1 MSDNNIYKELK
12 KQIISLEQKPGAIIR
27 EKEIMEAFNVS
38 RTPVREA
45 LMRLEVDG
53 LVRII
58 PNAGTF
64 VEEISF
70 QKLRDVFEVRAHLV
84 RLAGKLAATRIS
96 NEEII
101 EVRRVIEDM
110 KSTKDTRTLMKLDT
124 EIHNIIRKA
133 TRNELLIKTL
143 SGLHDQAVRIWNSV
157 GTDSGY
163 WEKLYLEFEDI
174 VASLE
179 QHDQESSARLLEE
192 HANVFSEQLK
202 NQLTFPAP

>member
-1 MSDNNIYKELK
+1 MNDNNIYKELK
-12 KQIISLEQKPGAIIR
+12 KQIISLEQKPGAVIR

-45 LMRLEVDG
+45 LMRLEMDG

-70 QKLRDVFEVRAHLV
+70 QKLRDVFEIRAHLV

-96 NEEII
+96 KEEIM

-110 KSTKDTRTLMKLDT
+110 KSTKNTRTLMKLDN
-124 EIHNIIRKA
+124 EIHKIIRKA
-133 TRNELLIKTL
+133 TKNELLIKTL

-157 GTDSGY
+157 GTESGY
-163 WEKLYLEFEDI
+163 WEKLYWEFEDI
-174 VASLE
+174 VAALE
-179 QHDQESSARLLEE
+179 QHDEESAARLLEE

-202 NQLTFPAP
+202 IQLTFKTS

>member
-27 EKEIMEAFNVS
+27 EKEIMEAFSVS

-45 LMRLEVDG
+45 LMRLEMDG

-101 EVRRVIEDM
+101 EVRRLIEEM
-110 KSTKDTRTLMKLDT
+110 KSTKNTRTLMNLDN
-124 EIHNIIRKA
+124 EIHDIIRKA
-133 TRNELLIKTL
+133 TKNELLMKTL

-157 GTDSGY
+157 GTESVY

-174 VASLE
+174 VAALE
-179 QHDQESSARLLEE
+179 QHDEETSARLLEE

-202 NQLTFPAP
+202 NQLTFRTP

>member
-1 MSDNNIYKELK
+1 MNDNNIYNELR

-27 EKEIMEAFNVS
+27 EKEIMDVFKVS

-45 LMRLEVDG
+45 LMRLETEG

-70 QKLRDVFEVRAHLV
+70 QKLRDVFEIRAHLI
-84 RLAGKLAATRIS
+84 RLAGKLAAIRIS
-96 NEEII
+96 SEEIKEI
-101 EVRRVIEDM
+101 RNLIEDM
-110 KSTKDTRTLMKLDT
+110 KSTTDTKTLMKLDT
-124 EIHNIIRKA
+124 EIHDIIRKA
-133 TRNELLIKTL
+133 TKNELLIKTL

-157 GTDSGY
+157 GTENGY
-163 WEKLYLEFEDI
+163 WEKLYLEFEGI
-174 VASLE
+174 AAALE
-179 QHDQESSARLLEE
+179 QRDEETAARLLEQ

-202 NQLTFPAP
+202 NQLTFRNP

>member
-101 EVRRVIEDM
+101 EIRRVIEDM
-110 KSTKDTRTLMKLDT
+110 KLTKDTRTLMKLDT

-133 TRNELLIKTL
+133 TRNELLMKTL

-157 GTDSGY
+157 GTESGY

-179 QHDQESSARLLEE
+179 QHDEESAARLLEE

-202 NQLTFPAP
+202 NQLTFSAP

>member
-101 EVRRVIEDM
+101 EIRRVIEDM
-110 KSTKDTRTLMKLDT
+110 KLTKDTRTLMKLDT

-133 TRNELLIKTL
+133 TRNELLMKTL

-157 GTDSGY
+157 GTESGY
-163 WEKLYLEFEDI
+163 WEKLYLEFEDM
-174 VASLE
+174 VAALE
-179 QHDQESSARLLEE
+179 QHDEETAARLLEE

-202 NQLTFPAP
+202 NQLTFRTP

>member
-1 MSDNNIYKELK
+1 MSDNNIYNELR

-45 LMRLEVDG
+45 LMRLEMDG

-70 QKLRDVFEVRAHLV
+70 QKLRDVFEIRAHLV
-84 RLAGKLAATRIS
+84 RLAGKLAATRMS
-96 NEEII
+96 SEELI
-101 EVRRVIEDM
+101 EVRNMIEDM
-110 KSTKDTRTLMKLDT
+110 KSTKDTKTLMELDN
-124 EIHNIIRKA
+124 EIHEIIRKS
-133 TRNELLIKTL
+133 TKNELLAKTL
-143 SGLHDQAVRIWNSV
+143 RGLHDQAVRIWNSV
-157 GTDSGY
+157 GTENGY
-163 WEKLYLEFEDI
+163 WEELYLEFEDI
-174 VASLE
+174 AAALE
-179 QHDQESSARLLEE
+179 QRDEETAARLLEK

-202 NQLTFPAP
+202 EQLTFRAP

>member
-27 EKEIMEAFNVS
+27 EKEIMEAFSVS

-45 LMRLEVDG
+45 LMRLEMDG

-101 EVRRVIEDM
+101 EVRRLIGEM
-110 KSTKDTRTLMKLDT
+110 KSTKNTRTLMNLDN
-124 EIHNIIRKA
+124 EIHDIIRKA
-133 TRNELLIKTL
+133 TRNELLM
-143 SGLHDQAVRIWNSV
+143 N
-157 GTDSGY
+157 
-163 WEKLYLEFEDI
+163 
-174 VASLE
+174 
-179 QHDQESSARLLEE
+179 
-192 HANVFSEQLK
+192 
-202 NQLTFPAP
+202 

>member
-1 MSDNNIYKELK
+1 MSDNSIYNELK
-12 KQIISLEQKPGAIIR
+12 RQIISLEYKPGAIIR
-27 EKEIMEAFNVS
+27 EKEIMEAFKVS

-96 NEEII
+96 SEEIT
-101 EVRRVIEDM
+101 EVRRLIENM
-110 KSTKDTRTLMKLDT
+110 KSTKDTKTLMRLDR
-124 EIHNIIRKA
+124 EIHKIIRKS
-133 TRNELLIKTL
+133 TKNELLVKAL
-143 SGLHDQAVRIWNSV
+143 SDLHDKAVRIWNSV
-157 GTDSGY
+157 GTKSDY
-163 WEKLYLEFEDI
+163 WENLYLDFEAI
-174 VASLE
+174 AAALE
-179 QHDQESSARLLEE
+179 QHDEETAARLLED

-202 NQLTFPAP
+202 NQLTFGNP

>member
-27 EKEIMEAFNVS
+27 EKEIMEAFTVS

-45 LMRLEVDG
+45 LMRLEMDG

-84 RLAGKLAATRIS
+84 RLAGKLAAARIS
-96 NEEII
+96 NEEIV
-101 EVRRVIEDM
+101 EVRRLIEDM
-110 KSTKDTRTLMKLDT
+110 KSTKNTRTLMNLDN
-124 EIHNIIRKA
+124 EIHDIIRKA
-133 TRNELLIKTL
+133 TRNELLVKTL

-157 GTDSGY
+157 GTESVY

-174 VASLE
+174 ATALE
-179 QHDQESSARLLEE
+179 QHDEETAARLLEE
-192 HANVFSEQLK
+192 HANIFSEQLK
-202 NQLTFPAP
+202 NQLTFRTP

>member
-101 EVRRVIEDM
+101 EIRRVIEDM

-133 TRNELLIKTL
+133 TRNELLMKTL

-157 GTDSGY
+157 GTESGY

-179 QHDQESSARLLEE
+179 QHDEESAARLLEE

-202 NQLTFPAP
+202 NQLTFSAP

>member
-1 MSDNNIYKELK
+1 MSDNNIYNELR

-45 LMRLEVDG
+45 LMRLEIDG

-96 NEEII
+96 NEEIK
-101 EVRRVIEDM
+101 EVRRLIEDM
-110 KSTKDTRTLMKLDT
+110 KSTKDTKTLMKLDN
-124 EIHNIIRKA
+124 EIHEVIRKS
-133 TRNELLIKTL
+133 TKNELLVKTL

-157 GTDSGY
+157 GIESGY
-163 WEKLYLEFEDI
+163 WEKLHLEFEGI
-174 VASLE
+174 AAALE
-179 QHDQESSARLLEE
+179 QRDEEASARLLEK
-192 HANVFSEQLK
+192 HANDFSEQLK
-202 NQLTFPAP
+202 NQLTFRTP